1 MPELTEPKLTGL
13 EFTGNWIGET
23 MGAESPGHLWE
34 IKRSNDTLIIGT
46 RWEGELAQSG
56 YFSAKVP
63 MDAPSFEIHTN
74 SHIFTATL
82 VDSQHF
88 IIRDWDT
95 NDIRASKGRH
105 YDVVF
110 SRPGLAELNAHDVWQ
125 RHKAKLPKATKVP
138 KRKTPTSTAGKLMH
152 KAARQIQTKVP
163 GTKPGIQ

>member
-1 MPELTEPKLTGL
+1 MTDTKLTGL

-23 MGAESPGHLWE
+23 MSQDGKAESRGHLWE

-46 RWEGELAQSG
+46 RWEGELVQSG

-63 MDAPSFEIHTN
+63 YGSPSFELRTDSHT
-74 SHIFTATL
+74 FMATL

-95 NDIRASKGRH
+95 NDVRNNQGRN

-110 SRPGLAELNAHDVWQ
+110 SRPGLAELNAQEVWQ
-125 RHKAKLPKATKVP
+125 QHKAKLPKAKKVP
-138 KRKTPTSTAGKLMH
+138 KRKPPKSAASKLASKAKRKTPG
-152 KAARQIQTKVP
+152 P
-163 GTKPGIQ
+163 